1 MEICN
6 TIHDNTYLAIWDF
19 APCEITNMKDQISLE
34 LDIFITYILF
44 FQIKRSLGISDFALR
59 ESNFQ
64 WLLPT
69 FSDIRKAF
77 SKINLKIIDE

>member
-34 LDIFITYILF
+34 LDIFITYIYF
-44 FQIKRSLGISDFALR
+44 FK
-59 ESNFQ
+59 
-64 WLLPT
+64 
-69 FSDIRKAF
+69 
-77 SKINLKIIDE
+77 LKDHLV